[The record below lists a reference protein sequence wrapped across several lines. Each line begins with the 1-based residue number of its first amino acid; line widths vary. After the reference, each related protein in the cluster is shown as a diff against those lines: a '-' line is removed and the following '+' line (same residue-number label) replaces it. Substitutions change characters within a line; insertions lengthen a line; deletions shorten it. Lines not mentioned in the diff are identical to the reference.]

1 MQKVPSLGS
10 ECPQK
15 VCWRNLI
22 NSSSKE
28 PEQAN
33 TGDGVLSNGDGDGD
47 DRQQQQDSS
56 SHPQAKSDERTT
68 EDGKHKVV
76 STRITDDEQHNN
88 NNKPD
93 GGWGWLVALAGF
105 VVLFMT
111 YIPIVNHGV
120 IFSIFYR
127 ELEVSATMITWIFN
141 LTLLN
146 CGVCS
151 LFASPLVQEYGWRR
165 VTFVSGFVLGSGM
178 ILTAFSTSAWFLF
191 FSFSIVIGCIH
202 DILLSMAYGIIPHY
216 FSRWKIVANAIMTS
230 GASVSQMVM
239 PLVITYLQEEFGFR
253 GATLITGAILLHCC
267 PAAMIFHPPE
277 WHMKNTPHT
286 STITQKELPTVNM
299 KTSSIII
306 SLRRVLKTTMNNLL
320 LMKSPR
326 VIILVVV
333 NGVGAVIFFNVCTLV
348 PLIMNEQGFSWQD
361 SSLCLSVTGG
371 CNLACK
377 ILTLMLSC
385 RSNTRVRPFY
395 LVGLTLY
402 AIGLVGFC
410 VVGSLVGKVIMMMV
424 CGFGAGFQISL
435 FNLYI
440 QEECGVA
447 VLLPILGYI
456 YVFTGFFSVILG
468 PITGMLSDV
477 SGNYLTSMIFWGVCQ
492 VSVTILALI
501 PPASLPFHQQTA
513 DQQQQGCY
521 NHPPLQQSGSEEQPI
536 VHSPQHDTKNK
547 NYSTLQSSGV
557 GDE

>member
-1 MQKVPSLGS
+1 MPRVPSLGS
-10 ECPQK
+10 KCPQK
-15 VCWRNLI
+15 VWRNLI
-22 NSSSKE
+22 NFSSKD
-28 PEQAN
+28 PEQTD
-33 TGDGVLSNGDGDGD
+33 TGDGVSSNGDGGDG
-47 DRQQQQDSS
+47 QQQDSS
-56 SHPQAKSDERTT
+56 SHQAKGDERTT
-68 EDGKHKVV
+68 GDGKHKVV
-76 STRITDDEQHNN
+76 STRITDEEQDKNN
-88 NNKPD
+88 DKLD
-93 GGWGWLVALAGF
+93 GGWGWLVALAAF
-105 VVLFMT
+105 VVLFIT

-141 LTLLN
+141 LSLLN

-151 LFASPLVQEYGWRR
+151 LFASPLVQEFGWRR

-191 FSFSIVIGCIH
+191 FSFSIVVGCTH

-216 FSRWKIVANAIMTS
+216 FSRWRNVANAIMTS
-230 GASVSQMVM
+230 GASISQMVM
-239 PLVITYLQEEFGFR
+239 PLVITHLQEEYGFR

-286 STITQKELPTVNM
+286 STITQKELPPVN
-299 KTSSIII
+299 KKKSSIMR

-333 NGVGAVIFFNVCTLV
+333 NGVAAVIFFNVCTLV
-348 PLIMNEQGFSWQD
+348 PLVMNEQGFSWQE

-371 CNLACK
+371 CNLASK
-377 ILTLMLSC
+377 ILTAWLSC
-385 RSNTRVRPFY
+385 RPNARVRPVF
-395 LVGLTLY
+395 LVGLILY

-424 CGFGAGFQISL
+424 CGFGAGLHIAL

-440 QEECGVA
+440 QEECGLA
-447 VLLPILGYI
+447 MLLPILGHL
-456 YVFTGFFSVILG
+456 YVFTGFFSVTLG
-468 PITGMLSDV
+468 PITGVLRDV
-477 SGNYLTSMIFWGVCQ
+477 SGNYQASMIFWGVCQ
-492 VSVTILALI
+492 VAVLILALI
-501 PPASLPFHQQTA
+501 PPASLPLHQQT
-513 DQQQQGCY
+513 DQDL
-521 NHPPLQQSGSEEQPI
+521 PLQQSGSEEQLI
-536 VHSPQHDTKNK
+536 FHRSQHDHKNK

-557 GDE
+557 DDK